1 VSPSIGRR
9 KAIVIVCRNDIAVAL
24 SSYIFQ
30 EPILEIGWC
39 HECANKIGWC
49 HECANISVVRQDQ
62 PCRIG

>member
-39 HECANKIGWC
+39 HECAN
-49 HECANISVVRQDQ
+49 ISVVRQDQ